1 METLNR
7 RPIYLAQF
15 TRSLLQHH
23 KPGDEQDLTDA
34 QELVDEIKQL
44 QPNVLGTLVLQVE
57 IHRIRKEIDKAT
69 DLIQVFADRPNC
81 HPTSS

>member
-7 RPIYLAQF
+7 RPLYLAQF

-23 KPGDEQDLTDA
+23 KPGDEQDLIEA

-44 QPNVLGTLVLQVE
+44 QPNELGTLVLQVE

-69 DLIQVFADRPNC
+69 EPDPSVCRP
-81 HPTSS
+81 SQL